1 MFDWAVDRAKFGIS
15 QIQPDG
21 TLPLELARGRRA
33 FLCHLFAA
41 MPLFML
47 AEAAYK
53 NGENLFTENDNG
65 LQRFGALDIKGAINP
80 DVFKQLTGKD
90 QVLTHVPS
98 PSDLGWLE
106 IYAQHYSDPRV
117 PEILKWV
124 FRAGRESRK
133 RQGYQYIEQQMDE
146 SDLQS
151 NASNSKRKQNAPQ
164 VLKVCPRDCFVISTT
179 RNATANPRYR
189 FGPNSEVT

>member
-1 MFDWAVDRAKFGIS
+1 MSSRLW
-15 QIQPDG
+15 Q
-21 TLPLELARGRRA
+21 RR
-33 FLCHLFAA
+33 
-41 MPLFML
+41 P
-47 AEAAYK
+47 ESR
-53 NGENLFTENDNG
+53 NNWQDDT
-65 LQRFGALDIKGAINP
+65 
-80 DVFKQLTGKD
+80 
-90 QVLTHVPS
+90 
-98 PSDLGWLE
+98 GWLE

-151 NASNSKRKQNAPQ
+151 NASNSKRKQNAPE